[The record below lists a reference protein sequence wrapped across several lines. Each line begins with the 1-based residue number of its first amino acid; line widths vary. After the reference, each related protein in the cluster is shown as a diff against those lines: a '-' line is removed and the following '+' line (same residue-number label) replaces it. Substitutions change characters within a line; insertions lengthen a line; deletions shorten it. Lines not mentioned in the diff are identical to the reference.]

1 MVKYQ
6 KQANLGLSIALG
18 FGNLE
23 HHQYI
28 RQTIP
33 ADTSHPQ
40 PKQLQLHPQNR
51 PLQLLQSQLFSIVLD
66 LGSKK

>member
-6 KQANLGLSIALG
+6 KQTNLGLSIALG

-23 HHQYI
+23 YPPYI
-28 RQTIP
+28 RQTTP

-40 PKQLQLHPQNR
+40 QKQLQLHLQNR
-51 PLQLLQSQLFSIVLD
+51 PQLLLQSQLFSIVLGF
-66 LGSKK
+66 LL

>member
-1 MVKYQ
+1 MVKYP

-23 HHQYI
+23 HHPYI
-28 RQTIP
+28 RQTTS

-40 PKQLQLHPQNR
+40 PKQLQLDPQNR